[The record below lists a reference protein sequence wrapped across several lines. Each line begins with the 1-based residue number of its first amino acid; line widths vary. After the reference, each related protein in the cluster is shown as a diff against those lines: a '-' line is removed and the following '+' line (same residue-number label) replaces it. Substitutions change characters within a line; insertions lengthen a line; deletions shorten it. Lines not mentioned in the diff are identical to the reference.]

1 MIHCH
6 QPHGLMTPIDTC
18 NKNVIVF
25 NKVEHVLM
33 FIILKSNKLVLAYV
47 AQRDVYYINCMG
59 ILRKPVSSYEFRNKT
74 ALN

>member
-1 MIHCH
+1 M
-6 QPHGLMTPIDTC
+6 MTPIDIC

-25 NKVEHVLM
+25 NKAVHVLM

-59 ILRKPVSSYEFRNKT
+59 ILRKPVNTYEFRNKT